1 MIIFNRILSIL
12 GGANA
17 LLANKITNIE
27 VESLD
32 CAKSAAEG
40 AGLGVFTY
48 QGQKATDK
56 RLPTATLS
64 LANGADG
71 SAEWAEGTVL
81 ANAQNWAR
89 T

>member
-1 MIIFNRILSIL
+1 MIL
-12 GGANA
+12 GGAKA

-48 QGQKATDK
+48 QGQKSIEK
-56 RLPTATLS
+56 RLPTATIT
-64 LANGADG
+64 LAKGADG
-71 SAEWAEGTVL
+71 GTEWAEGSVL